1 MTAKFSIWL
10 AVLLAATVAADASAS
25 EADIGGVKFTL
36 PPIEGYCE
44 LRGNDPSEA
53 KLLDVAREVRAGKSL
68 VLAMYGECKEL
79 ERWKTGEQPYLD
91 NHIVI
96 TSLLKYRDKIIPD
109 DPDKWAAQ
117 VCELSKDKSFTQSKG
132 IKEDV
137 EKRIAN
143 LSLNLKL
150 NEMQTISLAAKDTGV
165 CYIAMVTKLQAE
177 GGDEKNQIGAGS
189 TMLLKGKIIYIYTVT
204 LNDGPKALERSLPVT
219 KAVTAAVAAANR

>member
-1 MTAKFSIWL
+1 MSARISIWL
-10 AVLLAATVAADASAS
+10 AVLLAASVAANALAS

-132 IKEDV
+132 ITEDV

-143 LSLNLKL
+143 LSSSRPGIRASAISPWSQNFRLKV
-150 NEMQTISLAAKDTGV
+150 A
-165 CYIAMVTKLQAE
+165 TKKTRL
-177 GGDEKNQIGAGS
+177 
-189 TMLLKGKIIYIYTVT
+189 
-204 LNDGPKALERSLPVT
+204 ALEARCCS
-219 KAVTAAVAAANR
+219 KAK